1 MESIEHVIIIIIII
15 IITIIIIIHQM
26 LYSSIHWFER
36 CFSRARLAG
45 IAMSDL
51 QLDSEVKDNWLLLRD
66 LCFQGSSFWLLGK
79 YLTWR
84 TKYMCLYLNKQTCP
98 SMHPFFLL
106 FIFFIYSL
114 SILSIPNIFLVFS
127 IKCRPSKSEF

>member
-1 MESIEHVIIIIIII
+1 
-15 IITIIIIIHQM
+15 
-26 LYSSIHWFER
+26 
-36 CFSRARLAG
+36 
-45 IAMSDL
+45 
-51 QLDSEVKDNWLLLRD
+51 
-66 LCFQGSSFWLLGK
+66 LLGK

-98 SMHPFFLL
+98 SIHPFFLL

-127 IKCRPSKSEF
+127 IKCRPSKSEFELNIWHHYFLTLCIRLAMVRKL